1 MEKIKKYILVV
12 FLLANLTAEHWVLHP
27 VSNVLFYSSLAIG
40 LIIALPSSLT
50 RKNFRIFKPL
60 YLIGLL
66 YIVYQFTIGWDTINQ
81 KNLIYVL
88 AKVTTFMIMAASI
101 STNFEFYFRKMLKP
115 LAIVITILVVYGL
128 VFNRVTTG
136 GRATLQFYNPNA
148 ACLIASTG
156 FAAWLF
162 STKKIRLQNGA
173 AMLIC
178 LLGVLSGGSRLSLG
192 MCFVFVLMRYG
203 FSRKLIWGM
212 SAFMI
217 ILILL
222 PEIGVNL
229 PGFGR
234 VLGTFTGEVDFD
246 RENERE
252 AAEWMIAQKPWTGW
266 GFDVVNEGEAAE
278 LSEYGA
284 HNGYLE
290 MIKFIG
296 YPLAIIWM
304 CLLLFPTYKTLGL
317 YKKAD
322 NFIKFHIAV
331 MISVI
336 VGAMYE
342 GFFTGVNQIVTNL
355 FFTSFAVMLYYRNQ
369 YVKYHLSKA

>member
-1 MEKIKKYILVV
+1 MGKIKKYILVV

-40 LIIALPSSLT
+40 LIVAVSTSLT

-101 STNFEFYFRKMLKP
+101 STNFEFYFRKMLRP
-115 LAIVITILVVYGL
+115 VAYIITALVVYGL
-128 VFNRVTTG
+128 IWNRYLEN
-136 GRATLQFYNPNA
+136 GRGTLQFYNPNA
-148 ACLIASTG
+148 ASTIAAMG

-162 STKKIRLQNGA
+162 TTQKFKSWNTM
-173 AMLIC
+173 AMVAC
-178 LLGVLSGGSRLSLG
+178 LLGVLSGGSRLSLS
-192 MCFVFVLMRYG
+192 MCFIFVAMRFGLSKKMLLGMTVFLVLLLFVLPN
-203 FSRKLIWGM
+203 IGM
-212 SAFMI
+212 
-217 ILILL
+217 
-222 PEIGVNL
+222 NL
-229 PGFGR
+229 PGMER
-234 VLGTFTGEVDFD
+234 LAGTFTGEVAFD

-284 HNGYLE
+284 HNGYLDT
-290 MIKFIG
+290 IKFIG
-296 YPLAIIWM
+296 YPFAIVWI
-304 CLLLFPTYKTLGL
+304 LLLLLPSLKILKL

-322 NFIKFHIAV
+322 NYMKFHIAV
-331 MISVI
+331 III
-336 VGAMYE
+336 VLFGALYE
-342 GFFTGVNQIVTNL
+342 GFLTGVNQITTNM
-355 FFTSFAVMLYYRNQ
+355 FFTSFAIMLYYKN
-369 YVKYHLSKA
+369 KYSKVTHN